1 MCDINANG
9 PPVGLLPSSEGLWKR
24 RGSERG
30 TEWGGEVYG
39 GKVKVTT
46 GERGAG
52 RRGKIRGEKS
62 RKTSREC
69 RKVLRCE
76 WLSAAKQREWE
87 WEGGGGKERKGISP
101 AARLRR
107 LPEDN
112 GPRRS
117 YCASFFFFPLCSKL
131 IQLFSTLWLALE
143 TSGNICA

>member
-1 MCDINANG
+1 MQ
-9 PPVGLLPSSEGLWKR
+9 
-24 RGSERG
+24 
-30 TEWGGEVYG
+30 
-39 GKVKVTT
+39 VTT

-87 WEGGGGKERKGISP
+87 WEGGGREKRSHQPLGSDGY
-101 AARLRR
+101 LRTTG
-107 LPEDN
+107 LFL
-112 GPRRS
+112 
-117 YCASFFFFPLCSKL
+117 FFSLCSKL
-131 IQLFSTLWLALE
+131 IQLFSTFWLALE

>member
-1 MCDINANG
+1 MQ
-9 PPVGLLPSSEGLWKR
+9 
-24 RGSERG
+24 
-30 TEWGGEVYG
+30 
-39 GKVKVTT
+39 VTT

-69 RKVLRCE
+69 RRVLRCE
-76 WLSAAKQREWE
+76 WLSAAKQRVGVGR
-87 WEGGGGKERKGISP
+87 GGKKERKEISP

-117 YCASFFFFPLCSKL
+117 YCASYYFFS
-131 IQLFSTLWLALE
+131 LFKTHP
-143 TSGNICA
+143 IV

>member
-1 MCDINANG
+1 MQ
-9 PPVGLLPSSEGLWKR
+9 
-24 RGSERG
+24 
-30 TEWGGEVYG
+30 
-39 GKVKVTT
+39 VTT

-87 WEGGGGKERKGISP
+87 WEGGGERKEISP

-112 GPRRS
+112 GPL
-117 YCASFFFFPLCSKL
+117 SFFFS
-131 IQLFSTLWLALE
+131 LFKTHPVV
-143 TSGNICA
+143 

>member
-39 GKVKVTT
+39 GKVQVTT

-87 WEGGGGKERKGISP
+87 WEGGGGREKRDLSS
-101 AARLRR
+101 
-107 LPEDN
+107 
-112 GPRRS
+112 RS
-117 YCASFFFFPLCSKL
+117 AQTVTWGQRAEEIILCLFLFFSLCSKL